1 MSSCPF
7 CYGTLLPTFANGLQ
21 REKCGRCAALW
32 FEGEALAKVVGGSA
46 TDALLERARGKHGE
60 CKGCDA
66 TLAYVPQCTQCGQ
79 AAPSCPRCGTAPLS
93 VAEVLGVEVDI
104 CPGCR
109 GVALDAGELELLL
122 QAGEASRAEE
132 FELKPALE
140 PQQLSRPKCAAC
152 QRKLRLKHAFAFE
165 GKLYCG
171 SCAPQGCVPYE
182 VDPTRAIPS
191 LESHYSP
198 TGMHIT
204 QTRGGDFIS
213 RFIERMFK
221 SVKERPI
228 I

>member
-46 TDALLERARGKHGE
+46 TDALIERARGKHGE

-66 TLAYVPQCTQCGQ
+66 KLAYVPQCTQCGQ

-122 QAGEASRAEE
+122 QAGEASRNEE
-132 FELKPALE
+132 FDLKPAIERQKLA
-140 PQQLSRPKCAAC
+140 RPTCAGC
-152 QRKLRLKHAFAFE
+152 RRKLRLKHAFAFE
-165 GKLYCG
+165 NQLYCG

-182 VDPTRAIPS
+182 VHLTRATPS
-191 LESHYSP
+191 MVVDDSP
-198 TGMHIT
+198 TDFDFD
-204 QTRGGDFIS
+204 QQRGDDLIS
-213 RFIERMFK
+213 RFIQHMFK
-221 SVKERPI
+221 SLNKRP
-228 I
+228 